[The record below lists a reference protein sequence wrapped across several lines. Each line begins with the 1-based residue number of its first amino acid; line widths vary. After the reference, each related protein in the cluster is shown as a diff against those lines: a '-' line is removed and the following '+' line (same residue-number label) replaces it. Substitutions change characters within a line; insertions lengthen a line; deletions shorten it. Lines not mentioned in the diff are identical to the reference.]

1 MTKRFT
7 LTLVVLVAL
16 LVPSLVMGAASTEFT
31 VAKAQAQTNNVVVV
45 PLTVSNDKELAALDI
60 PLKFSD
66 GVTLKEVD
74 FANTRVDYF
83 DLKAAVIDN
92 ENQTVVIGLLPQI
105 SAAEKPYLE
114 AGDGVVANLVF
125 EINDETLKEI
135 TLEAVELKGPDH
147 KLSFVYR
154 EGEAGNTQIKVDRPD
169 FGQTVVA
176 LYGTD
181 NGGLPISYSLHQ
193 NYPNPFNPST
203 QIAFDLP
210 SASHVELAIYNVLG
224 QEVKTLVNQQME
236 AGSHVVTFDGSSLA
250 SGIYFYRISTDQF
263 SDTKKMMMLK

>member
-7 LTLVVLVAL
+7 LTLVVVIAL
-16 LVPSLVMGAASTEFT
+16 LVPSLVLAASSTDFT
-31 VAKAQAQTNNVVVV
+31 VAKAQAKTDNVVVV

-60 PLKFSD
+60 PLKFSE

-74 FANTRVDYF
+74 FEGTRVEYF
-83 DLKAAVIDN
+83 DLKAAMIDN

-105 SAAEKPYLE
+105 SPVEKPYLE

-125 EINDETLKEI
+125 EINDASLEEL
-135 TLEAVELKGPDH
+135 TLEAVELKAPDH
-147 KLSFVYR
+147 RLSFVYR
-154 EGEAGNTQIKVDRPD
+154 DGEAGTSQIKVDRPE

-176 LYGTD
+176 LNGTE
-181 NGGLPISYSLHQ
+181 NGLPISFGLHQ

-210 SASHVELAIYNVLG
+210 SASHVELSIYNVLG
-224 QEVKTLVNQQME
+224 QEVKTLINQQME
-236 AGSHVVTFDGSSLA
+236 AGSHVVTFDGSNLA
-250 SGIYFYRISTDQF
+250 SGIYFYRISADNF